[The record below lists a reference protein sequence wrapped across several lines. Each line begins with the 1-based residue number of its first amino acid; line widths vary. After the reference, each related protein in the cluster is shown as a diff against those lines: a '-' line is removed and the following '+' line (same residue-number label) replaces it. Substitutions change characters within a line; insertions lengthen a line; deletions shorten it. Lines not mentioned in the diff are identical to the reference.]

1 MPAVAG
7 RIGMRHRLQICLLL
21 HDVPGHG
28 TDFKQR
34 YIARQTGYILR
45 THPRR
50 SIIIAD
56 RQGIVQY
63 V

>member
-1 MPAVAG
+1 MSGCPNVRLSGRQLYDCCGRTYPDTARAV
-7 RIGMRHRLQICLLL
+7 CS
-21 HDVPGHG
+21 
-28 TDFKQR
+28 R